1 MKAVSGLDVHK
12 DTIFACILQKG
23 NPSFIR
29 EYSTLTC
36 GIEALRDD
44 LIAMGVKT
52 VALESTGIYWIPVW
66 KILEE
71 YFELILVNPYYIK
84 QVPGRKTDV
93 KDAQWIATLLQK
105 GLLKGSF
112 VPGHLLRELR
122 EYERGYVRLS
132 GHETRL
138 EQTIERQLIK
148 CNIRITSFATQI
160 GSATVMKI
168 VKAICEGETVA
179 GELEKLVHGRIRNKH
194 KEKVYQSLQGAIRPS
209 DKLLLNQG
217 YVQYQLIKQQQS
229 ELIEHMTRIC
239 RDHFEKEMET
249 LCTIPGVN
257 VLSSMMI
264 IAEIGVNMNSFP
276 TDKHLVSWAG
286 LRPRNDE
293 SAGKIKSKKITHGN
307 KYLRRV
313 LVQCAWAAS
322 RTKGSWFQGKFQ
334 QLCVR
339 KSEKK
344 ALIAIARKQLMIIY
358 HLLQTKMS
366 YIAPIQVITEKQKER
381 KIKYLQKQLEEL
393 LNMG

>member
-23 NPSFIR
+23 NPTFIR

-44 LIAMGVKT
+44 LMAMGVKT

-66 KILEE
+66 KILEAD
-71 YFELILVNPYYIK
+71 FQLILVNPYYIK

-93 KDAQWIATLLQK
+93 KDAQWIAILLQK

-112 VPGHLLRELR
+112 VPDELLRELR
-122 EYERGYVRLS
+122 EYERGYVRLGS
-132 GHETRL
+132 HESRL
-138 EQTIERQLIK
+138 EQAIERQLIK
-148 CNIRITSFATQI
+148 CNIRITSFASQI

-168 VKAICEGETVA
+168 VQAICEGQTDA
-179 GELEKLVHGRIRNKH
+179 SELEKLVHGRIRNKH
-194 KEKVYQSLQGAIRPS
+194 KEKIYQSLQGAVRPS
-209 DKLLLNQG
+209 DKLLLSQA
-217 YVQYQLIKQQQS
+217 YQQYQLIKQQQS
-229 ELIEHMTRIC
+229 ELFEQMSRIC
-239 RDHFEKEMET
+239 HDHFEKEMKA

-257 VLSSMMI
+257 NLSSMMI
-264 IAEIGVNMNSFP
+264 IAEVGVDMQNFP
-276 TDKHLVSWAG
+276 SDKHLVSWTG

-293 SAGKIKSKKITHGN
+293 SAGKIKSKKVTHGN

-358 HLLQTKMS
+358 HLLQAKTD
-366 YIAPIQVITEKQKER
+366 YIAPVLVLTEKQKER

>member
-12 DTIFACILQKG
+12 DTIFACILQKS
-23 NPSFIR
+23 NSTSIQ

-44 LIAMGVKT
+44 LLSKGVKT

-66 KILEE
+66 KILEKH
-71 YFELILVNPYYIK
+71 FKLILVNPYYIK

-112 VPGHLLRELR
+112 VPDELLRELR
-122 EYERGYVRLS
+122 EYERGYVRLGS
-132 GHETRL
+132 HETRL
-138 EQTIERQLIK
+138 EQAIERQLIK
-148 CNIRITSFATQI
+148 CNIRITSFASQI

-168 VKAICEGETVA
+168 VQAICDGQTDT

-194 KEKVYQSLQGAIRPS
+194 KEKIYQSLQGAIHPADR
-209 DKLLLNQG
+209 LLLSQA
-217 YVQYQLIKQQQS
+217 YQQYALIKQQQN
-229 ELIEHMTRIC
+229 ELIEQMARIC
-239 RDHFEKEMET
+239 HDHFEQEMQA

-257 VLSSMMI
+257 HLSSMMI
-264 IAEIGVNMNSFP
+264 IAEVGVDMQSFP
-276 TDKHLVSWAG
+276 SNKHLVSWTG

-293 SAGKIKSKKITHGN
+293 SAGKIKSKKVTHGN

-322 RTKGSWFQGKFQ
+322 RTKGSWFQGKYQ

-366 YIAPIQVITEKQKER
+366 YIAPIQIITEKQKER
-381 KIKYLQKQLEEL
+381 KIKYLQKQLEGL

>member
-23 NPSFIR
+23 NPAFIQ

-44 LIAMGVKT
+44 LLSMGVKT

-66 KILEE
+66 KILEAH
-71 YFELILVNPYYIK
+71 FQLILVNPYYIK

-112 VPGHLLRELR
+112 VPDELLRELR
-122 EYERGYVRLS
+122 EYERGYVRLGS
-132 GHETRL
+132 HESRL
-138 EQTIERQLIK
+138 EQAIERQLIK
-148 CNIRITSFATQI
+148 CNIRITSFASQI

-168 VKAICEGETVA
+168 VQAICDGQTDTH
-179 GELEKLVHGRIRNKH
+179 ELEKLVHGRIRNKH
-194 KEKVYQSLQGAIRPS
+194 KEKIYQSLQGAIRPA
-209 DKLLLNQG
+209 DKLLLRQAYEQ
-217 YVQYQLIKQQQS
+217 YVLIKQQQD
-229 ELIEHMTRIC
+229 ELIEQMSRIC
-239 RDHFEKEMET
+239 EDHFEKEMQA

-257 VLSSMMI
+257 HLSSMII
-264 IAEIGVNMNSFP
+264 IAEVGVDMKSFP
-276 TDKHLVSWAG
+276 SDKHLVSWTG

-293 SAGKIKSKKITHGN
+293 SAGKIKSKKVTHGN

-358 HLLQTKMS
+358 HLLQTKTD
-366 YIAPIQVITEKQKER
+366 YIAPIQVITDKQKER
-381 KIKYLQKQLEEL
+381 KIKYLQKQLEAL

>member
-23 NPSFIR
+23 EPPFVK
-29 EYSTLTC
+29 EYTTLTC
-36 GIEALRDD
+36 GIKALSKD
-44 LIAMGVKT
+44 LQTMGVKT
-52 VALESTGIYWIPVW
+52 VAMESTGIYWMPVW

-71 YFELILVNPYYIK
+71 HFKMILVNPYYIK

-105 GLLKGSF
+105 GLLKESF
-112 VPGHLLRELR
+112 VPDELLAELR
-122 EYERGYVRLS
+122 EYERGYVRLCS
-132 GHETRL
+132 HETRM
-138 EQTIERQLIK
+138 EQAIERQLIK
-148 CNIRITSFATQI
+148 CNIRITSFVSQI
-160 GSATVMKI
+160 GGATVMKI
-168 VKAICEGETVA
+168 VKAICEGETCA
-179 GELEKLVHGRIRNKH
+179 NKLEKLVHGRIRNKH
-194 KEKVYQSLQGAIRPS
+194 KEKILQSLQGAIRSS
-209 DKLLLNQG
+209 DRLMLKQA
-217 YVQYQLIKQQQS
+217 YQQYQLMKDQQE
-229 ELIEHMTRIC
+229 ELIEQMNRIC
-239 RDHFEKEMET
+239 REHFRNEMDA
-249 LCTIPGVN
+249 LCTVPGIN
-257 VLSSMMI
+257 SLSSMQI
-264 IAEIGVNMNSFP
+264 IAEVGVNMNSFP

-322 RTKGSWFQGKFQ
+322 RTKGSWFQGKYQ

-344 ALIAIARKQLMIIY
+344 ALIAIARKQLMICY
-358 HLLQTKMS
+358 HLLQTKQN
-366 YIAPIQVITEKQKER
+366 YVAPIRVLTDKQKER
-381 KIKYLQKQLEEL
+381 KIKYLQKQLDGL

>member
-12 DTIFACILQKG
+12 DTIFACVLQKG
-23 NPSFIR
+23 KAPFVK

-36 GIEALRDD
+36 GIEELSHD
-44 LIAMGVKT
+44 LLTMGVKI
-52 VALESTGIYWIPVW
+52 VAMESTGIYWMPVW
-66 KILEE
+66 KILEDH
-71 YFELILVNPYYIK
+71 FELILVNPYYIK

-112 VPGHLLRELR
+112 VPDRLLRELR
-122 EYERGYVRLS
+122 EYARGYVRLS
-132 GHETRL
+132 GHESRL
-138 EQTIERQLIK
+138 EQGIERQLIK
-148 CNIRITSFATQI
+148 CNIRITSFTSQI
-160 GSATVMKI
+160 GSGTVMKI
-168 VKAICEGETVA
+168 VKAICEEETRA
-179 GELEKLVHGRIRNKH
+179 DELEKLVHGRIRNKH
-194 KEKVYQSLQGAIRPS
+194 KEKIYQSLQGAIRPS
-209 DKLLLNQG
+209 DRLLLKQS
-217 YVQYQLIKQQQS
+217 YQQYQLVKEQQN
-229 ELIEHMTRIC
+229 ELIQEMNRIC
-239 RDHFEKEMET
+239 QDHFQKEMQE

-257 VLSSMMI
+257 NLSSMMI
-264 IAEIGVNMNSFP
+264 IAEIGVDMNSFP

-358 HLLQTKMS
+358 LLLQTKQD
-366 YIAPIQVITEKQKER
+366 YVAPVDVLTAKQKER
-381 KIKYLQKQLEEL
+381 KIKYFQKQLDAL
-393 LNMG
+393 LNLG

>member
-44 LIAMGVKT
+44 LLSMGVKT

-66 KILEE
+66 KILEAH
-71 YFELILVNPYYIK
+71 FQLILVNPYYIK

-112 VPGHLLRELR
+112 VPDELLRELR
-122 EYERGYVRLS
+122 EYERGYVRLGS
-132 GHETRL
+132 HESRL
-138 EQTIERQLIK
+138 EQAIERQLIK
-148 CNIRITSFATQI
+148 CNIRITSFASQI

-168 VKAICEGETVA
+168 VQAICDGQTDTH
-179 GELEKLVHGRIRNKH
+179 ELEKLVHGRIRNKH
-194 KEKVYQSLQGAIRPS
+194 KEKIYQSLQGAIRPA
-209 DKLLLNQG
+209 DKMLLRQVYEQ
-217 YVQYQLIKQQQS
+217 YVLIKQQQD
-229 ELIEHMTRIC
+229 ELIEQMSRIC
-239 RDHFEKEMET
+239 QDHFEKEMQA

-257 VLSSMMI
+257 HLSSMMI
-264 IAEIGVNMNSFP
+264 IAEVGVDMKSFP
-276 TDKHLVSWAG
+276 SDKHLVSWTG

-358 HLLQTKMS
+358 HLLQTKTD
-366 YIAPIQVITEKQKER
+366 YVAPIQVITEKQKER
-381 KIKYLQKQLEEL
+381 KIKYLQKQLEGL

>member
-12 DTIFACILQKG
+12 DTVFACILQKG
-23 NPSFIR
+23 KPPFIK

-36 GIEALRDD
+36 DIKELRKD
-44 LIAMGVKT
+44 LHTRGVCQVAM
-52 VALESTGIYWIPVW
+52 ESTGIYWIPVW

-71 YFELILVNPYYIK
+71 QFKLVLVNPYYIK

-105 GLLKGSF
+105 GLLKESF
-112 VPGHLLRELR
+112 VPNELLSELR
-122 EYERGYVRLS
+122 EYERGYVRLCS
-132 GHETRL
+132 HVSRL
-138 EQTIERQLIK
+138 EQAIERQLIK
-148 CNIRITSFATQI
+148 CNIRITSFTSQI

-168 VKAICEGETVA
+168 VQAICEGETQ
-179 GELEKLVHGRIRNKH
+179 EDKLENLVHGRIRNKH
-194 KEKVYQSLQGAIRPS
+194 KEKILQSLQGAIRPS
-209 DKLLLNQG
+209 DKLLLRQA
-217 YVQYQLIKQQQS
+217 YQQYQLVNEQQD
-229 ELIEHMTRIC
+229 ELVEQMNRIC
-239 RDHFEKEMET
+239 EEHFKKEKEV
-249 LCTIPGVN
+249 LCTVPGIKH
-257 VLSSMMI
+257 LSSMQI
-264 IAEIGVNMNSFP
+264 IAEIGVDMQSFP

-293 SAGKIKSKKITHGN
+293 SAGKVKSKKITHGN

-313 LVQCAWAAS
+313 MVQCGWAAS

-344 ALIAIARKQLMIIY
+344 ALIAIARKQLMICY
-358 HLLQTKMS
+358 HLLETKQN
-366 YIAPIQVITEKQKER
+366 YAAPVKVLTEKQKER
-381 KIKYLQKQLEEL
+381 KIKYLQKQLDTL